1 MSAAYSFRK
10 VIGLLLILCILT
22 ISIPIEASINTDS
35 RTAEASV
42 IYEAGKYPALREAVH
57 GLVLDNTGFDKALL
71 AERGSGALNPA
82 KAPVKS
88 QYKESIVVHAT
99 SMEATENAYSGDD
112 FVFTKAH
119 EESLN
124 SLLSQLGHK
133 RDKPVVGQG

>member
-1 MSAAYSFRK
+1 MSAAYSFKK

-88 QYKESIVVHAT
+88 QYEESIVVHDAT
-99 SMEATENAYSGDD
+99 SMETENA
-112 FVFTKAH
+112 
-119 EESLN
+119 
-124 SLLSQLGHK
+124 
-133 RDKPVVGQG
+133 